1 MILSMGIFA
10 IADTL
15 VKLSASFLSPPQV
28 MFFLFGG
35 ALVMFTSIAL
45 LQGENLMDRRAFA
58 PVLWLRYAAEVTGM
72 IGMVTALA
80 LVPISTVG
88 AITQA
93 TPILASLGAVLFLNE
108 TIGWRRWCSILLG
121 FAGILLIVRPGAV
134 TFDYSVLWAVL
145 ALAGLSIRDL
155 TTPMVPRDMPA
166 ASLAAFTMAASVPF
180 PVAWILLSG
189 ESLLPAEVNW
199 SIVLPMAVLGGL
211 GYLVLIKSLR
221 TADVSVVMPFR
232 YTRIVFLIAFGVWVF
247 DERPDSWTL
256 AGASLIIGSGTYLI
270 WRERRLKRQ
279 SAS

>member
-45 LQGENLMDRRAFA
+45 LQGENLIDRRAFA
-58 PVLWLRYAAEVTGM
+58 PVLWLRYAAEVIGM

-121 FAGILLIVRPGAV
+121 FAGVLLIVRPGAV
-134 TFDYSVLWAVL
+134 TFDHSVLWAVL
-145 ALAGLSIRDL
+145 ALAGLSVRDL

-166 ASLAAFTMAASVPF
+166 ASLATFTMTASVPF

-189 ESLLPAEVNW
+189 ESLFPPEVNW